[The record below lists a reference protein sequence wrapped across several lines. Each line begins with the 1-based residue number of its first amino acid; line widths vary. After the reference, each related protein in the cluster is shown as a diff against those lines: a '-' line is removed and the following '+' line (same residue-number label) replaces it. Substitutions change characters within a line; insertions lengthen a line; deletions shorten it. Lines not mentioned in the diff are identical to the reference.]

1 MQLQQSEELRRE
13 KRAIDLFVNMFGGSY
28 QKLDQNDIDYKVFS
42 ADGQLIAY
50 AEVSSRI
57 RTMRDAYPLPI
68 QAKKMIKLTDKRL
81 NPVVIWSCEDGIIY
95 AKVKGLSGT
104 VQWEDDEFVMYF
116 EKQKQFKYIRFT

>member
-1 MQLQQSEELRRE
+1 MQSQQSEQLRRE

-50 AEVSSRI
+50 AEVSSRV

-81 NPVVIWSCEDGIIY
+81 NPVAIWSCEDGIIY
-95 AKVKGLSGT
+95 AKVKGLTGT

>member
-1 MQLQQSEELRRE
+1 MQSQQSEQLRRE

-81 NPVVIWSCEDGIIY
+81 NPVAIWSCEDGIIY
-95 AKVKGLSGT
+95 AKVKGLTGT

-116 EKQKQFKYIRFT
+116 EKQKQ

>member
-116 EKQKQFKYIRFT
+116 EKQKLFKYIRFT

>member
-95 AKVKGLSGT
+95 AKVKGLIGT
-104 VQWEDDEFVMYF
+104 VQWDDDEFIMYF
-116 EKQKQFKYIRFT
+116 EKQKLFKYIRFT